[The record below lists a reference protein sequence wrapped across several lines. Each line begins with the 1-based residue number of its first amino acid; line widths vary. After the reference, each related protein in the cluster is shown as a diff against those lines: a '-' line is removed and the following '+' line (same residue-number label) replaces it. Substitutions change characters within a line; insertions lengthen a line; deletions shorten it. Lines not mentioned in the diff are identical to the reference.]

1 VLFPEGVAA
10 RCLAATCAARARQE
24 TRFAQANHFGCHVAR
39 RPLVLVSPVACE
51 DRSYREIGAQIN
63 ALTKPGGARADAI
76 AQLARI
82 GRRTLPQIET
92 ALHTASPHGKSNLI
106 VALDAIGDPEA
117 ASIVQHFAVYDSS
130 ARCALLARSCCSAGL
145 RPAIAAR
152 SRAPGSRAGD

>member
-1 VLFPEGVAA
+1 LRKLIISVVTWLVG
-10 RCLAATCAARARQE
+10 
-24 TRFAQANHFGCHVAR
+24 
-39 RPLVLVSPVACE
+39 PLVLVSPVACE

-63 ALTKPGGARADAI
+63 ALTKPGGSPVPDAI

-106 VALDAIGDPEA
+106 VALDAIGDPESRVHRA
-117 ASIVQHFAVYDSS
+117 TLRGLRLQRRG
-130 ARCALLARSCCSAGL
+130 ARCLRGAAAALGCGQRSP
-145 RPAIAAR
+145 RR